1 MRQLN
6 NLARLLLVVT
16 VLFGAIGCN
25 RLMQDRANVEKDP
38 HVLAGQARFRAR
50 NYRGAIEAF
59 DKALRVNPNNWAAHF
74 ELGLIY
80 YNEDRLSDSASAI
93 YHFQRLLNL
102 NPNHHMADQVKDYI
116 KVCKVRLGS
125 EIYEEPAQ
133 PAIHRHLASLQAEN
147 KQLKQRVENL
157 MLQLTALSNAP
168 PVRVQQAANNLN
180 QSGRPA
186 VGSRS
191 PRVQQ
196 AVNRPTPPTAQRP
209 SNRTYAIKKGDTLW
223 GIAKKHGITVKQLQA
238 ANRRVNARSMKP
250 GTTLVIPPR

>member
-102 NPNHHMADQVKDYI
+102 NPNHRGSGEDHQ
-116 KVCKVRLGS
+116 VCKVRLGS

-147 KQLKQRVENL
+147 KQLKR
-157 MLQLTALSNAP
+157 
-168 PVRVQQAANNLN
+168 R
-180 QSGRPA
+180 
-186 VGSRS
+186 VGSLMS
-191 PRVQQ
+191 DDS
-196 AVNRPTPPTAQRP
+196 TE
-209 SNRTYAIKKGDTLW
+209 
-223 GIAKKHGITVKQLQA
+223 
-238 ANRRVNARSMKP
+238 
-250 GTTLVIPPR
+250 